1 MRRELLP
8 QPRDVHRKAVRRRRR
23 RALPPDL
30 VDQAL
35 DRNDLA
41 GTKQQRSEEG
51 TLLGAAELERAIAG
65 LGLERTEDTEPN

>member
-1 MRRELLP
+1 
-8 QPRDVHRKAVRRRRR
+8 VSRRRR

-41 GTKQQRSEEG
+41 GPEQQRCKDGS
-51 TLLGAAELERAIAG
+51 LLAAAELERAIAG
-65 LGLERTEDTEPN
+65 LGLERAEDAEPDWLALARLVR